1 MKNDII
7 YLISVIKEQD
17 EDGFP
22 TETLEEFQCFAEI
35 KDVKYT
41 EFYQASLAG
50 ITASIVVSVNYADYQ
65 VPEVAPS
72 RVRIGDT
79 MYKIVRRYR
88 KKVENSI
95 ELTLE
100 ENDHADGS

>member
-7 YLISVIKEQD
+7 YLVSVTKEQD

-22 TETLEEFQCFAEI
+22 TETTSEFKCFAEVR
-35 KDVKYT
+35 DVKYT
-41 EFYQASLAG
+41 EYYQASLAG
-50 ITASIVVSVNYADYQ
+50 ITASVVVAINYADYC
-65 VPEVAPS
+65 VPKIRPS
-72 RVRIGDT
+72 RVRIDST
-79 MYKIVRRYR
+79 IYKIIRRYR

-100 ENDHADGS
+100 EIENVDGS